1 MKKAQLVIP
10 AAGMGTRLGSQG
22 PKALVELLGA
32 PLLVHT
38 LRRFEPLGIACDAII
53 VAPAEFLDSFR
64 AAIDAAFRE
73 YDIQLVPGGTERQE
87 SVDRGLAALAQE
99 TQIVV
104 IHDAARP
111 FIGADAVCA
120 AIEAAAAYGAAT
132 VAVPAV
138 DTILQA
144 NAEAF
149 LESTPDRSLLWACQT
164 PQVFRVEVIREAHAR
179 ARAEGHL
186 GTDDASLVRRLG
198 GRVKLIPGSA
208 FNFKITR
215 PEDLVFARAVL
226 QEGLA

>member
-1 MKKAQLVIP
+1 MRAQLVIP
-10 AAGMGTRLGSQG
+10 AAGMGTRLGAQG
-22 PKALVELLGA
+22 PKALVELLGT

-38 LRRFEPLGIACDAII
+38 LRRFEPLHMACDAVV
-53 VAPAEFLDSFR
+53 VAPIEFLDTFQ
-64 AAIDAAFRE
+64 AAIDAA
-73 YDIQLVPGGTERQE
+73 YDDHKIQLVPGGAERQE
-87 SVDRGLAALAQE
+87 SVDRGLAALRSDTEIA
-99 TQIVV
+99 V

-111 FIGADAVCA
+111 FIGAEAVRA
-120 AIEAAAAYGAAT
+120 AIEAAAEFGAAT

-144 NAEAF
+144 DADAF
-149 LESTPDRSLLWACQT
+149 LESTPDRSQLWSCQT

-198 GRVKLIPGSA
+198 GRVKLVPGSA